1 MYKRQAATSTDPAT
15 LYGHY
20 VSVNLRG
27 SQLLNEQ
34 PAWTASKRFDRI
46 AMDAGGNDIF
56 VLNEQLSANVTIS
69 HGTNSYVAN
78 SASLMTAETETADHP
93 EFATGSLGPMS
104 GFCALAHIEPGIY
117 FVRGF
122 FVEVLAQ
129 THIIQKYRRRPSARV
144 GLSISESIVT
154 PESDTSLLDN
164 ATGSSNYSAK
174 GAHRLKF
181 GLTLTSIALD
191 STEDE
196 NFIEILRLDNGVI
209 KKYART
215 TDYSTVSYTHLT
227 LPTKA

>member
-1 MYKRQAATSTDPAT
+1 MAQNTDLNVAPYYDDHASSDNFVKTLFRPGYAIQARELTQMQSVLQNQLEKGFSHIFEDGTMVIPGQLTYRGSKKPYRYVKLQNTFSGETIDVTQYVNTEVPVVLTGLTSGVKFMVVDATAATSTDPAT

-104 GFCALAHIEPGIY
+104 GFCALAHM
-117 FVRGF
+117 
-122 FVEVLAQ
+122 
-129 THIIQKYRRRPSARV
+129 
-144 GLSISESIVT
+144 
-154 PESDTSLLDN
+154 
-164 ATGSSNYSAK
+164 
-174 GAHRLKF
+174 
-181 GLTLTSIALD
+181 
-191 STEDE
+191 
-196 NFIEILRLDNGVI
+196 
-209 KKYART
+209 
-215 TDYSTVSYTHLT
+215 
-227 LPTKA
+227 